1 MGSPLTMTTTFCAR
15 AGLPIAA
22 ASNIAAI
29 ANFRHR
35 LNDFHMSAIVIFV
48 ALANISFDRLALGEI
63 GSRRAFG
70 PIATW

>member
-1 MGSPLTMTTTFCAR
+1 MTTTFCAW
-15 AGLPIAA
+15 AGLAIAA
-22 ASNIAAI
+22 ASNTVAT
-29 ANFRHR
+29 ANLQYR

-48 ALANISFDRLALGEI
+48 ALANSFDRLVLGKI